1 MVLNVTS
8 FNLLVSRNFLGK
20 IIFWVFFFFV
30 SDHSVDALLLI
41 KDTVVGE
48 PGSKGGVM

>member
-1 MVLNVTS
+1 MVLNVAS

-20 IIFWVFFFFV
+20 IIFVLFV

-48 PGSKGGVM
+48 PRSKGGVM

>member
-1 MVLNVTS
+1 MVLNVAS

-20 IIFWVFFFFV
+20 NFFFFV

-41 KDTVVGE
+41 KDTVMGE